1 VLDKYFLV
9 IVLVVIFLSVLP
21 TAIHIWN
28 DNRHEI
34 IAWLKARLA
43 KQPAPPE
50 V

>member
-34 IAWLKARLA
+34 FAWVKARLR
-43 KQPAPPE
+43 KQQEPE